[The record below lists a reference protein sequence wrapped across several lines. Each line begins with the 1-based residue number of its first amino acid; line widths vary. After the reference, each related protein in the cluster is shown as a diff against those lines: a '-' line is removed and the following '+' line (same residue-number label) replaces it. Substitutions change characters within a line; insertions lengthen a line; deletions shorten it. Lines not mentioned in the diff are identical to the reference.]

1 MKTLIKKGDKV
12 MILAGKDKGKSGKVL
27 EVVSD
32 KGRALVEGLNM
43 VKKHMR
49 KRSETERG
57 GIKEIPAGINLSNL
71 ALFCPS
77 CSKGVR
83 VSVKSEG
90 KVKTRLCKKCNNA
103 I

>member
-1 MKTLIKKGDKV
+1 MKILIKKGDKV
-12 MILAGKDKGKSGKVL
+12 MILAGKDRGKSGKIL
-27 EVVSD
+27 EVMAD

-49 KRSETERG
+49 KRSEQERG
-57 GIKEIPAGINLSNL
+57 GIKEIPSGINLSNL
-71 ALFCPS
+71 ALFCTN

-90 KVKTRLCKKCNNA
+90 DVKTRLCKKCNSV